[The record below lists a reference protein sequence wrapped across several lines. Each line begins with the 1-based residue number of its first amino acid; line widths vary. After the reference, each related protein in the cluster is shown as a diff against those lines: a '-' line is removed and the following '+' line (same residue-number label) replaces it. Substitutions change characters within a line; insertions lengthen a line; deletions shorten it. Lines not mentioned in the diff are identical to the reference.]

1 MTSIKST
8 AFSRISLSA
17 AKNGARKEPGFATFP
32 ICLMFQ
38 RLIGKV
44 AKPGFFRAPFFAAL
58 HEILEKAVL
67 FVDFMGLP

>member
-1 MTSIKST
+1 MIGNIAVLQFLIQFIGCTQD
-8 AFSRISLSA
+8 
-17 AKNGARKEPGFATFP
+17 

-58 HEILEKAVL
+58 NEILEKAVL
-67 FVDFMGLP
+67 FVNFIRSSISYSICRLD

>member
-1 MTSIKST
+1 MVGNIDVCL
-8 AFSRISLSA
+8 FLIQFI
-17 AKNGARKEPGFATFP
+17 GFVQD

-44 AKPGFFRAPFFAAL
+44 AKPGSFRAPFFASL
-58 HEILEKAVL
+58 NKILKKAML